1 MHFCGSAI
9 FGAVSVLKDRHTVVL
24 EVNSAT
30 LFLCQDTMG
39 CEYYLVSCALQT
51 LT

>member
-24 EVNSAT
+24 EANSAT
-30 LFLCQDTMG
+30 LFLFQDTMG
-39 CEYYLVSCALQT
+39 CEYFLVSCALQT